1 MGSVIRKAALALAFA
16 AALAGDGRPALPW
29 ERNHL
34 RIGQALYRENCA
46 VCHDIDRPQ
55 SKKFGPSF
63 YQLFRRTQ
71 MPIARVKPNRES
83 IKVGV
88 KFGGALMPAFR
99 VWLTDRDIDS
109 LIDYIA
115 SK

>member
-1 MGSVIRKAALALAFA
+1 VIRKCVLVLAFA
-16 AALAGDGRPALPW
+16 TLPAASDPRPVPW

-34 RIGQALYRENCA
+34 RIGQALYRENCV

-55 SKKFGPSF
+55 SKKLGPSF
-63 YQLFRRTQ
+63 YQLFERPQ
-71 MPIARVKPNRES
+71 MPIAKMKPTRDY
-83 IKVGV
+83 IKLRV
-88 KFGGALMPAFR
+88 KFGGAIMPSFR
-99 VWLTDRDIDS
+99 TFLTDRDIDT